1 MGHCPNKSWV
11 ERLSILPGAD
21 IETEY
26 GLRVLGRASV
36 DSAPGRGA
44 VGLVMLDG
52 GGVLVFYRW
61 LAADWISP
69 VAREEI
75 EAAVAEL

>member
-1 MGHCPNKSWV
+1 M
-11 ERLSILPGAD
+11 
-21 IETEY
+21 
-26 GLRVLGRASV
+26 
-36 DSAPGRGA
+36 
-44 VGLVMLDG
+44 MLDG

-75 EAAVAEL
+75 EAALAEL